1 MFKNK
6 KAMMT
11 IDLAVFALFVVWGV
25 QSYMNN
31 ELGFTFLHTLAAVGM
46 AASIV
51 VKTA

>member
-25 QSYMNN
+25 QSFISGN
-31 ELGFTFLHTLAAVGM
+31 LGFTFLYTLAATGM

-51 VKTA
+51 VKT